1 MKKNS
6 ILLILLVLGI
16 LVLGYYI
23 YTLQIKSEIAKTE
36 KITSTGD
43 KELDNLIIKLKKSM
57 ENYMKE
63 ANPSYSQKDVNE
75 CISLLSNYVINIF
88 KTHSKDDALLI
99 IKTTVLK
106 LNDLNERCDH
116 SLIETNEREQIAE
129 IIILAGH
136 KMKYNSLNEDI
147 TEKWREW

>member
-16 LVLGYYI
+16 SVLGYYI

>member
-6 ILLILLVLGI
+6 ILLMLLVLGI
-16 LVLGYYI
+16 LALGYYI
-23 YTLQIKSEIAKTE
+23 YTFQIKSEIAKTE

-43 KELDNLIIKLKKSM
+43 KEIDNLIVKLKKSM

-88 KTHSKDDALLI
+88 KTHSKDEALLI
-99 IKTTVLK
+99 VKSTVLK
-106 LNDLNERCDH
+106 LNALNERCDH

-129 IIILAGH
+129 IIILASH

>member
-6 ILLILLVLGI
+6 ILLILLVLGM

-23 YTLQIKSEIAKTE
+23 YTLQIKSEIAQTE

-57 ENYMKE
+57 ENHMKE

-99 IKTTVLK
+99 IKTTILK